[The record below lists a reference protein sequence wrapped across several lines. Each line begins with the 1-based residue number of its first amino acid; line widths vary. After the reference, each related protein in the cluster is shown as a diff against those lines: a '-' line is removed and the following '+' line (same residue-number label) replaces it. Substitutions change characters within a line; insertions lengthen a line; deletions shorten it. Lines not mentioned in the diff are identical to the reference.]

1 MAGLVLVTAGLGR
14 ACAFPQNGGV
24 KSLGKVAFG
33 VLAICL
39 PAGANTLGPFS
50 GGSGSTA
57 WNASAFNIVTLLGGL
72 TSSSD
77 IGGGVAV
84 NGNLNT
90 SSAPVDSSPL
100 GNPYTDQYGL
110 IVNGNITNG
119 GGMTFGSGS
128 AGQAWIKGT
137 YPAFN
142 APAPTVSTSP
152 SSLDF
157 SFATAATSLDQ
168 LAGTTLPGA
177 TGATTL
183 TFGNSNGNFVIAP
196 SGAGVFVYNVAYTYL
211 TQSNQ
216 ALEVDLTSTTTQTV
230 IVNVTGAPPGGNLTS
245 STGTVV
251 KINGSNEGETQG
263 GVPVLFN
270 FENLSGTLSVTSGT
284 IDGTYL
290 APQATFNTGDSVN
303 GQLFV
308 GSVTG
313 TGEVHD
319 DFFNGSLPTATPE
332 PAAMSMCAGG
342 LLLAWGSLFR
352 LRRGFPAPPGDEVA

>member
-1 MAGLVLVTAGLGR
+1 VNSFARVVL
-14 ACAFPQNGGV
+14 
-24 KSLGKVAFG
+24 G
-33 VLAICL
+33 VLAVSI
-39 PAGANTLGPFS
+39 PASANALGPFS

-119 GGMTFGSGS
+119 GGMTLGGGS

-142 APAPTVSTSP
+142 APAPTVSTSAA
-152 SSLDF
+152 SLDF

-177 TGATTL
+177 SGATTL
-183 TFGNSNGNFVIAP
+183 TFANSNGNFVIAP

-211 TQSNQ
+211 TQANQ

-245 STGTVV
+245 SAGTVV
-251 KINGSNEGETQG
+251 KINGSNEGQTQG

-270 FENLSGTLSVTSGT
+270 FENLNGTLSVTSGT

-290 APQATFNTGDSVN
+290 APQATFNTGLSVN

-319 DFFNGSLPTATPE
+319 DYFNGSLPSTATPE
-332 PAAMSMCAGG
+332 PAALSMCAGG
-342 LLLAWGSLFR
+342 LLLIIG
-352 LRRGFPAPPGDEVA
+352 RRRR

>member
-1 MAGLVLVTAGLGR
+1 
-14 ACAFPQNGGV
+14 
-24 KSLGKVAFG
+24 
-33 VLAICL
+33 
-39 PAGANTLGPFS
+39 
-50 GGSGSTA
+50 
-57 WNASAFNIVTLLGGL
+57 
-72 TSSSD
+72 
-77 IGGGVAV
+77 V

-100 GNPYTDQYGL
+100 GNPYTDEYGL

-128 AGQAWIKGT
+128 AGKAWISGT

-142 APAPTVSTSP
+142 APAPTVSTSV

-168 LAGTTLPGA
+168 LAGTTLPGS

-183 TFGNSNGNFVIAP
+183 TFGNSNGNFVVAP

-211 TQSNQ
+211 TQANQ

-230 IVNVTGAPPGGNLTS
+230 IVNVTGAPPGNNLTS
-245 STGTVV
+245 SSGTVV
-251 KINGSNEGETQG
+251 KINGSAESQTQG
-263 GVPVLFN
+263 AVPVLFN

-290 APQATFNTGDSVN
+290 APKATFNTADSVN

-319 DFFNGSLPTATPE
+319 DYFSGSLPLTATPE
-332 PAAMSMCAGG
+332 PAAMSMCVGG
-342 LLLAWGSLFR
+342 LLVVFGL
-352 LRRGFPAPPGDEVA
+352 LRRRQG